1 MGLREVV
8 SAPLR
13 SRFLHRASWNSAID
27 VDLNADVESAIPLT
41 RGVQPEHAYFTVVD
55 VETTGLDPSVSRV
68 IQLAAVRIGWDG
80 RIVDTFDTIVRPES
94 PDEYE
99 HGAEHIHG
107 ISAAQ
112 VADGMPVGE
121 ALLRLRSRLEGSVLT
136 GHNVRFDI
144 GFLAAEGAR
153 TGVSLPMTSWI
164 DTLWLARQLDPDKT
178 HSHRLSALCERFG
191 IPVTRSHDALADAT
205 ATASL
210 LMTLLPQHG
219 IGSPDELH
227 RIVRTG
233 GA

>member
-13 SRFLHRASWNSAID
+13 GRLLHRSPWTID
-27 VDLNADVESAIPLT
+27 PRSEAGNIATSTPLDS
-41 RGVQPEHAYFTVVD
+41 GVGPQSTHFTVVD
-55 VETTGLDPSVSRV
+55 VETTGLDPATSRV

-80 RIVDTFDTIVRPES
+80 QVVDTFDTIVRPEN
-94 PDEYE
+94 PDSYE
-99 HGAEHIHG
+99 HGAEHVHG

-112 VADGMPVGE
+112 VAEGMPAGE
-121 ALLRLRSRLEGSVLT
+121 ALLRLRHCLEGSVLA

-153 TGVSLPMTSWI
+153 TGVSIPMTSWI
-164 DTLWLARQLDPDKT
+164 DTLWLARQLDPDRT

-210 LMTLLPQHG
+210 LMTLLPHHG
-219 IGSPDELH
+219 VRSPVDLH

-233 GA
+233 AV